1 MSKLLSRV
9 FISLVLFTM
18 LTGCTAGP
26 VVSPSVTP
34 GQSTSP
40 DAATFPLSESEATIP
55 AKTPD
60 AQSQPQRLRITIGG
74 D

>member
-1 MSKLLSRV
+1 MPKLLSRV

-18 LTGCTAGP
+18 LTGCTAVP

-40 DAATFPLSESEATIP
+40 DAATSPLFESEATIP

-60 AQSQPQRLRITIGG
+60 AQSQLQR
-74 D
+74 